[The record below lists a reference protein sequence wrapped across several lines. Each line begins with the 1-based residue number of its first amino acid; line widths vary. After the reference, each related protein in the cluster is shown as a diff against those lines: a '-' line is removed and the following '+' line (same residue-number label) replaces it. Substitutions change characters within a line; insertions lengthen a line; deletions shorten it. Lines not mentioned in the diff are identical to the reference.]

1 MSETLAL
8 IVPEQRRRK
17 TAQPT
22 QKGRWQGEPGKKVAT
37 LVVLILAAL
46 FVLLPLY
53 VVLTTAFKTTADARL
68 DEMWGL
74 PPEWSLSGISQAWT
88 QLRSSLGNSVILV
101 IPATLISV
109 GIGSINGYVLAK
121 FPPKYANA
129 TMIFMLLGMFI
140 PYQVILIPLVQ
151 TLNVVGL
158 YGNILGLI
166 LTHIVYG
173 IPITTLI
180 FRNYYMTVPDELI
193 EAASMDGSGFWST
206 YGRVILPISI
216 PGFVVGIIF
225 QFTSIWN
232 EFLFALVVVPNPA
245 AQPITVAL
253 NNLSGTFSV
262 QWNVIM
268 AGAILTALPTAIVYF
283 ALGKYFVNGLM
294 AGSIKG

>member
-8 IVPEQRRRK
+8 VVPDDRRRRP
-17 TAQPT
+17 TRPAQR
-22 QKGRWQGEPGKKVAT
+22 GRWHGEPGKKVAT

-53 VVLTTAFKTTADARL
+53 VVVTTAFKTTADARL
-68 DEMWGL
+68 DAMWML
-74 PPEWSLSGISQAWT
+74 PPEWSVSGISQAWT
-88 QLRSSLGNSVILV
+88 QLRSSLGNSVLLV
-101 IPATLISV
+101 IPATLVSV
-109 GIGSINGYVLAK
+109 AIGSINGYVLAK
-121 FPPKYANA
+121 FPPKHASGI
-129 TMIFMLLGMFI
+129 MIFMLLGMFI

-151 TLNVVGL
+151 TLEFVGL

-180 FRNYYMTVPDELI
+180 FRNYYATVPDELI
-193 EAASMDGSGFWST
+193 EAASMDGAGFWST

>member
-1 MSETLAL
+1 MSETLNL
-8 IVPEQRRRK
+8 VVPKRSRRSGAPKMSAKSRWHG
-17 TAQPT
+17 A
-22 QKGRWQGEPGKKVAT
+22 KGQKVAT
-37 LVVLILAAL
+37 LVVLILAAV

-53 VVLTTAFKTTADARL
+53 VVVTNAFKTTEDAQL
-68 DEMWGL
+68 AQMWLL
-74 PPEWSLSGISQAWT
+74 PPEFSFSGIATAWE
-88 QLRSSLGNSVILV
+88 QLRGSLGNSIILV
-101 IPATLISV
+101 IPATLLSV

-121 FPPKYANA
+121 FPPKYANG

-140 PYQVILIPLVQ
+140 PYQVVLIPLVQ
-151 TLNVVGL
+151 TLNAIGL

-166 LTHIVYG
+166 IAHVVYG

-180 FRNYYMTVPDELI
+180 FKNYYTTVPGELI

-206 YGRVILPISI
+206 YWRVILPISI

-232 EFLFALVVVPNPA
+232 EFLFALVIVPDPGS
-245 AQPITVAL
+245 QPITVAL

-283 ALGKYFVNGLM
+283 LLGKYFVSGLM
-294 AGSIKG
+294 AGSIK